1 MGRELFP
8 HPQWDVLE
16 RIWLSYYPLTGL
28 DKTRREVIALL
39 EKTAPSL
46 ATLIAHHRPK
56 SLKGASLKE
65 ALQTDERQPTRLSAV
80 FRSWHAS
87 PARMYE
93 APPTLFFAVMGQARA
108 ESLISPEAEGRI
120 FSRMLNYWALRDTLD
135 TEVYCAKPALI
146 RSAAP
151 SLLFD
156 TN

>member
-1 MGRELFP
+1 
-8 HPQWDVLE
+8 
-16 RIWLSYYPLTGL
+16 
-28 DKTRREVIALL
+28 
-39 EKTAPSL
+39 
-46 ATLIAHHRPK
+46 
-56 SLKGASLKE
+56 
-65 ALQTDERQPTRLSAV
+65 
-80 FRSWHAS
+80 
-87 PARMYE
+87 MYE

-146 RSAAP
+146 RPAAP